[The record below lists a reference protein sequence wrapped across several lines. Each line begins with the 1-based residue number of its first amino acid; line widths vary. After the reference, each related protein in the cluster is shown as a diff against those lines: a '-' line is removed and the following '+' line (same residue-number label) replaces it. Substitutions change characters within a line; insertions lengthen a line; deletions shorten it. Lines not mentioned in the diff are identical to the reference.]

1 MLGALL
7 TRSLRPRD
15 QGPRTKDQRPTLM
28 NNTSNSITNGV
39 IRGVTAATGGGMA
52 LASHDD
58 LVQLLGAILTVASIA
73 WSIWEKR
80 AAARNPQPPAP
91 KP

>member
-1 MLGALL
+1 
-7 TRSLRPRD
+7 
-15 QGPRTKDQRPTLM
+15 M
-28 NNTSNSITNGV
+28 NNTTNSTANGI

-58 LVQLLGAILTVASIA
+58 LVQLLGALLTVASIL

-80 AAARNPQPPAP
+80 AAAKAESAKQKAQIQTP
-91 KP
+91 